1 MEHLTNLDAGFLEAE
16 DSDRHVSLAVG
27 ALSIL
32 EGPMPAIDTI
42 LGEVAHRI
50 ADIPRLHQVLR
61 THLLDLGP
69 PEWAD
74 DPHFDITHHI
84 RHAALPSPGDDDAL
98 NQFVGDV
105 MGRRLDRDRPLW
117 ECWIVEGLA
126 DDRWALLIK
135 IHHCIAD
142 GIATMHLFSR
152 LVDSAHTPG
161 YDTDI
166 RAARQSTRTQWPL
179 SEWGLNPLR
188 WARGVGRA
196 AISATQLSA
205 LAVGGAVQ
213 VTSGILRPA
222 QTSSLNGPVSA
233 MRRFSAGVVR
243 LSDVAR
249 ICDSY
254 GVTVNDVALAA
265 ITNSYRAAL
274 ERRGETPRRTSL
286 RTLVPVS
293 IRSNHDA
300 GSTDNRVSL
309 MLPALPADTADPVEQ
324 LQAVHRRLSRAKGSG
339 QREAGGIFVALS
351 NMIPFPVTAWAVRA
365 FTRLPQRG
373 IVTLATNVPGPR
385 ERMTILGRSIIR
397 VLPIPPIAM
406 RLRTGVAILT
416 YADEVVFGI
425 LGDYDAAADVDQ
437 LAAGIESAVETL
449 AATADRRAEE

>member
-27 ALSIL
+27 GLSIL
-32 EGPMPAIDTI
+32 EGPMPDVDALVDGIAD
-42 LGEVAHRI
+42 RI
-50 ADIPRLHQVLR
+50 ADIPRFRQVLH

-74 DPHFDITHHI
+74 DPNFELSHHI
-84 RHAALPSPGDDDAL
+84 RRAALPSPGDEDAL
-98 NQFVGDV
+98 DQFVGDV

-117 ECWIVEGLA
+117 ECWIIEGLA
-126 DDRWALLIK
+126 DGKWAMLIK

-152 LVDSAHTPG
+152 LVDSQQRPG
-161 YDTDI
+161 YDTEI
-166 RAARQSTRTQWPL
+166 RAARQSKENESPL
-179 SEWGLNPLR
+179 AQWGLNPVR
-188 WARGVGRA
+188 WVRGMGRA
-196 AISATQLSA
+196 AISATRISA
-205 LAVGGAVQ
+205 LAVGGAVE
-213 VTSGILRPA
+213 VTSGIIRPA
-222 QTSSLNGPVSA
+222 QTSSLNGPVSS
-233 MRRFSAGVVR
+233 MRRFSFGVVP

-265 ITNSYRAAL
+265 ITSSYRAAL
-274 ERRGETPRRTSL
+274 ERRGETPKRTSL

-293 IRSNHDA
+293 IRSNDA
-300 GSTDNRVSL
+300 SARTDNRVSL

-324 LQAVHRRLSRAKGSG
+324 LHTVHRRLSRAKGSG
-339 QREAGGIFVALS
+339 QREAGGVFVALS
-351 NMIPFPVTAWAVRA
+351 NVMPFPLTAWAVRA

-373 IVTLATNVPGPR
+373 IVTVATNVPGPR

-397 VLPIPPIAM
+397 VIPIPPIAM

-416 YADEVVFGI
+416 YADELVFGI

-437 LAAGIESAVETL
+437 LAAGIESAVQTL
-449 AATADRRAEE
+449 AAAVG